1 VIKKIKGLFSK
12 TKDEDIRVRRSRRAD
27 AARLLERYAEA
38 AALAEGGA
46 QDLAREIIRGEIQE
60 RPKILVVAEGS
71 TFSSRLVEFAV
82 DLAKRMGYEIVALN
96 CAGFGPEISGPHA
109 KRLLQEFKGRAAQ
122 GVAILASR
130 ASEEGVSVSHLVR
143 PDSVAKGV
151 WALEGELSRL
161 QIVLTE
167 PEATK
172 ELGAE
177 TSIPVFGVTG

>member
-1 VIKKIKGLFSK
+1 VIKRIKGFFSK
-12 TKDEDIRVRRSRRAD
+12 TGDDDILVRRSRRGD

-46 QDLAREIIRGEIQE
+46 QDVAQEIIRREIQE

-82 DLAKRMGYEIVALN
+82 GLAKRMGYEIVALN
-96 CAGFGPEISGPHA
+96 CAGFGPESSGPHS
-109 KRLLQEFKGRAAQ
+109 KRLFQEFKRRAAQ
-122 GVAILASR
+122 GVAFLASR
-130 ASEEGVSVSHLVR
+130 ASEEGVPVSHVVR
-143 PDSVAKGV
+143 PDSVAQGV
-151 WALEGELSRL
+151 WALEGEMSRL

-167 PEATK
+167 PEATR